1 MTVALSTTG
10 ANVLNLYIWELLKKN
25 AGMTT
30 ADYGGKIPIVPADD
44 PDMQATNKPY
54 MVYGWSED
62 PAGPNGAVR
71 GGTLV
76 YAIYSSGISDINKI
90 MNIIITALAEDDTAR
105 RINKWSSA
113 YAGGALIGIA
123 FTDARIAFGEGASPA
138 DQEGGRE
145 VATLTMKYE
154 FKSYYTV
161 DLNV

>member
-1 MTVALSTTG
+1 M
-10 ANVLNLYIWELLKKN
+10 LNLYIWELLKKN
-25 AGMTT
+25 AGMKLI
-30 ADYGGKIPIVPADD
+30 DYATNTNPAGKIPIVPADD
-44 PDMQATNKPY
+44 PDMQSTGKPY

-76 YAIYSSGISDINKI
+76 YAIYSNSVSDINKI
-90 MNIIITALAEDDTAR
+90 MNIIVTALAEDDTAR
-105 RINKWSSA
+105 RINKWSST
-113 YAGGALIGIA
+113 YTGGALIGIT

-154 FKSYYTV
+154 FKAYYTV